1 MADEPAPAPA
11 GVTRRRH
18 RRRWL
23 DRYPAPRSRYGHL
36 GLVVLVTVVLYYQ
49 QYVGGAV
56 GPSILAHFQISF
68 RYYLTVI
75 VVSNGVG
82 ALASLVA
89 GLGDRVGRANMAVGG
104 ILVAG
109 GITAFAIPAA
119 TSALVYAVFVSI
131 VGFVEGLVLVATPAL
146 MRDFSAQSGRG
157 RAMGLW
163 TMGPV
168 VGSLV
173 VSEVSSH
180 TLGHLVA
187 WQDQFHIAGITA
199 LVVGAVAFV
208 LLRELA
214 PQLRDQ
220 LMVSARERALV
231 EVRARGIDPEAA
243 VRTPWRQMLGAD
255 TVLPAIGVSLF
266 LLIYYAAVAF
276 FVIYFTTVFGF
287 SQARA
292 NSLGNWFWA
301 ADAVTVVV
309 VGALSDRIRVR
320 KPFVV
325 IGGLAA
331 VVMTIVFATRA
342 TAPATSYGTFVIII
356 SLLSVSRAA
365 AYAPWMAAFTETLE
379 RRNPALVATGLAVWG
394 WILRVVVVVSFLVL
408 PAVVSSVTPVANYGP
423 RLTAIVGRYGPEVA
437 TLQAIDPRTRD
448 GLRRSPAAP
457 GAIPRAVD
465 EIARHFGVDT
475 GAALARLEAVRNIPV
490 ADRDYLAAHSG
501 AVLAARREAPRQWQH
516 WWWVCVG
523 GEIAFLP
530 TVLLL
535 AGRWRPARARRDAE
549 EHLRRVDEALGELGL
564 APADAG

>member
-1 MADEPAPAPA
+1 MTQAPVALTRSGRRRYRSLEHYPAPAA
-11 GVTRRRH
+11 
-18 RRRWL
+18 
-23 DRYPAPRSRYGHL
+23 RYGYL
-36 GLVVLVTVVLYYQ
+36 ALVVAVTIVLYYQ

-56 GPSILAHFQISF
+56 GPSVLAHFQISF

-75 VVSNGVG
+75 VVSNGLG

-89 GLGDRVGRANMAVGG
+89 GIGDRVGRANMAVGG
-104 ILVAG
+104 LLVAG
-109 GITAFAIPAA
+109 VVTAFAIPAA
-119 TSALVYAVFVSI
+119 SSALLYASLVSV

-146 MRDFSAQSGRG
+146 VRDFSAQSGRG

-163 TMGPV
+163 SMGPV
-168 VGSLV
+168 AASLV
-173 VSEVSSH
+173 VSEVASH
-180 TLGHLVA
+180 TLDHLRA
-187 WQDQFHIAGITA
+187 WQDQFHIAGATA

-214 PQLRDQ
+214 PELRDQ
-220 LMVSARERALV
+220 LMVSSRERALV
-231 EVRARGIDPEAA
+231 EARARGIDVAA
-243 VRTPWRQMLGAD
+243 AIRRPWRQMVGAD

-287 SQARA
+287 TQARA

-301 ADAVTVVV
+301 ADAVTVVA
-309 VGALSDRIRVR
+309 VGALSDRVGVR

-325 IGGLAA
+325 AGGVAA
-331 VVMTIVFATRA
+331 IVLTLVFAGRA
-342 TAPATSYGTFVIII
+342 TDPGTSYGTFVVVI
-356 SLLSVSRAA
+356 SLLSISRAT

-408 PAVVSSVTPVANYGP
+408 PAVVSSVTPVADYGP
-423 RLTAIVGRYGPEVA
+423 RLTAIVNRYGPEVA
-437 TLQAIDPRTRD
+437 TLESLDPATRA
-448 GLRRSPAAP
+448 GLRQSPAAP
-457 GAIPRAVD
+457 GSIARAVD
-465 EIARHFGVDT
+465 EIARRFHIGT
-475 GAALARLEAVRNIPV
+475 SAALERLLAVRAVPV
-490 ADRDYLAAHSG
+490 SDRDYLAAHSA

-523 GEIAFLP
+523 GEIVFLP

-535 AGRWRPARARRDAE
+535 AGRWLPATARRDAE
-549 EHLRRVDEALGELGL
+549 EHLRRVDRALGELGL
-564 APADAG
+564 EPADAG